1 MKYFQYLIV
10 IAVVLLGFTSCDP
23 DEPTEA
29 NFKDLI
35 TETAYDYIVKNDS
48 LYSKFLA
55 ILEAGSLDKTMSAYN
70 PNGNGYTLFLP
81 TNEAIDQF
89 IAEHDQYSSFDQ
101 LLADKVY
108 VSAMAR
114 FHVVNQGIITNDF
127 PFGALPELNLS
138 GQYLTIGFEMTE
150 DSSYYKIN
158 NVAPVSIGN
167 IEVSNGWIHVV
178 TKALEPVTYTTY
190 QWLKQ
195 NPEFSIFTAAVE
207 TTGFQEVLS
216 RVIVRDTVSLNP
228 VTLFAEPD
236 SIYHQHKIF
245 NLDDLIQLISPNNA
259 DYTQDYNA
267 LYNFVGYHILTSN
280 MFLSNFEER
289 QTNYTTFGDNPVNI
303 SGLNIDLEIYSKD
316 TIITLTNDTLV
327 SRYTTFYYDFSNIL
341 TQSGTIH
348 LVNRMIVPRRAGR
361 ATLNFEFSEEQLFNQ
376 YREEGGE
383 FIVEDPE
390 LLTNIT
396 WTGGNDKLVFV
407 KSEDESNTAWNR
419 DYLLMEGDFTVT
431 YTVPPIVQ
439 GDYSLRIRAHA
450 YSADN
455 ALVEVY
461 FDGVKVGGLLDLTR
475 GGNAGNP
482 YVEFNLG
489 IVSLVAYESHTISVR
504 SLIPGFFN
512 WDVVRFVIP

>member
-1 MKYFQYLIV
+1 M
-10 IAVVLLGFTSCDP
+10 AGFSSCKP
-23 DEPTEA
+23 DEPVEA

-35 TETAYDYIVKNDS
+35 TITAYDYIVENDS

-55 ILEAGSLDKTMSAYN
+55 ILEAGGLDKTMSAYN

-81 TNEAIDQF
+81 TNEAIDHF
-89 IAEHDQYSSFDQ
+89 IAENDQYSTFEQ

-138 GQYLTIGFEMTE
+138 GQYLTIGFEMTA
-150 DSSYYKIN
+150 DSSFYKIN
-158 NVAPVSIGN
+158 NVAPVTIGN

-178 TKALEPVTYTTY
+178 SKALEPVTYTTY

-195 NPEFSIFTAAVE
+195 QPEFSIFTAAVE

-216 RVIVRDTVSLNP
+216 RIIVRDTVSLNP
-228 VTLFAEPD
+228 VTLFVEPD
-236 SIYHQHKIF
+236 SIYHKHKIF
-245 NLDDLIQLISPNNA
+245 NIEDLIQLISPSNA
-259 DYTQDYNA
+259 DYTEDYNA
-267 LYNFVGYHILTSN
+267 LYNYVGYHILNNSL
-280 MFLSNFEER
+280 FLSDFEER
-289 QTNYTTFGDNPVNI
+289 QTNYPTFGDNPVNI
-303 SGLNIDLEIYSKD
+303 SGLNIDLEVYSKD
-316 TIITLTNDTLV
+316 SIITLTKDTLV
-327 SRYTTFYYDFSNIL
+327 NRYTTFYYDFSNIL

-348 LVNRMIVPRRAGR
+348 LINRLMVPRRAGR
-361 ATLNFEFSEEQLFNQ
+361 ATLNFEFFEEQLFNQ
-376 YREEGGE
+376 YREKGGE

-407 KSEDESNTAWNR
+407 KSEDESNAAWNR
-419 DYLLMEGDFTVT
+419 DYLIMEGDFSIT
-431 YTVPPIVQ
+431 YRVPPIVQ

-450 YSADN
+450 FSIDN

-461 FDGVKVGGLLDLTR
+461 FDGVKIGGLIDLTR
-475 GGNAGNP
+475 GGNASNP

-489 IVSLVAYESHTISVR
+489 TVSLVAYESHTITVQ
-504 SLIPGFFN
+504 SLIPGYFN
-512 WDVVRFVIP
+512 WDVVRFVLP